1 MDILQLLENAILS
14 PDPTQRT
21 QAEIELN
28 ETANNHFPEYISLLI
43 EALNNED
50 AKTEVRMLAGIGLK
64 NQLVSK
70 EQRTRAAQQDRWLKL
85 SPDLKTKIKEQA
97 VHGLKTP
104 NQKVASTAAQLVA
117 AIADIELP
125 RGEWP
130 ELIPLIIL
138 NTKMEN
144 PEHVKRASQLTIG
157 YICESADPSNPN
169 VLAQASGMLIAIIQG
184 VQGNEP
190 SNLVRV
196 TALNALVNSLEFI
209 KSNFETEG
217 ERNYIMQVVCEATQ
231 ADDSE
236 LQASAFGCLARIMSL
251 YYRYMALYME
261 KALYGLTVSGMQS
274 ADEKV
279 ACMAVEFWSTVCEEE
294 LEIALRRQEL
304 GLDPLQTPQSQEL
317 VSYNFA
323 LIASSE
329 VLPTLLTLLTRQNED
344 PEDDDWSVA
353 MAAGACLQLY
363 AQDIGNYV
371 VDPTIQFVGTN
382 ITNKENWRAREAAV
396 MAFGSILDGP
406 DSEQLKSI
414 INQALPPILDLMED
428 KNLQVKETVAWCL
441 GRIADMVVD
450 AIDPETQ
457 LPQLLQ
463 AVVNGLQD
471 HPKVSTNCCWTLI
484 NLVEQLC
491 AESNAPNN
499 VMSPYYPTI
508 VPVLMQV
515 SGRAD
520 NEHSARASAYEALS
534 TLVTYSA
541 QDTMEI
547 VQNIAMEILGRLEK
561 TVEMQS
567 QVSTTEDK
575 GNLEELQTNILS
587 LLTNV
592 IRKLGPAV
600 INAADNLME
609 RFVKLLDA
617 QEPNSL
623 IEEDIFISIS
633 ALSSAIGENFMK
645 YMPAFIPYL
654 TKALENTESPTCL
667 TAVGLVG
674 DLAQNLG
681 LSIGEYLNG
690 LMTILGNNLNN
701 PEVRRDLRPAIVS
714 AFGDVAS
721 AIGPGFE
728 PYLEYVMNIC
738 TAAAAMEP
746 EDHSVETTEFVFRVR
761 EAVLDCFVGIAAA
774 FNDQPEKLYPVV
786 GSILQFVQRVAQ
798 DQSMITQETIARSA
812 TGLLGDLA
820 VMYPQGQFKAYYD
833 GNWMTEYIKKT
844 RSNPFFDE
852 RTKDAARWA
861 RDQQKRQQQV
871 PATMG

>member
-21 QAEIELN
+21 QAEVELN
-28 ETANNHFPEYISLLI
+28 EAANNHFPEYISLLI

-64 NQLVSK
+64 NQLISK
-70 EQRTRAAQQDRWLKL
+70 DRRTKLAQQDRWLKL
-85 SPDLKTKIKEQA
+85 NSELKTKIKEQA
-97 VHGLKTP
+97 VQGLKTP
-104 NQKVASTAAQLVA
+104 NSKVANTAAQLVA

-125 RGEWP
+125 RGEWS
-130 ELIPLIIL
+130 ELIPLIIQ

-144 PEHVKRASQLTIG
+144 PEHVKRASQLAIG
-157 YICESADPSNPN
+157 YICESVDPMNANILS
-169 VLAQASGMLIAIIQG
+169 QASGILIAIIQG
-184 VQGNEP
+184 VQSNEP
-190 SNLVRV
+190 SYLVRV
-196 TALNALVNSLEFI
+196 TALNALVSSLEFI
-209 KSNFETEG
+209 KYNFETEG

-251 YYRYMALYME
+251 YYRFMALYME

-274 ADEKV
+274 SDEKV

-294 LEIALRRQEL
+294 LEIALQRHDL
-304 GLDPLQTPQSQEL
+304 GLDPLQAAQSSEL

-371 VDPTIQFVGTN
+371 VEPTIQFVGAN
-382 ITNKENWRAREAAV
+382 LTNKENWRAREAAV

-414 INQALPPILDLMED
+414 INQALSPILELIED

-450 AIDPETQ
+450 AIDTQTQ

-463 AVVNGLQD
+463 ALVNGLQD

-484 NLVEQLC
+484 NLVEQLYSDTG
-491 AESNAPNN
+491 AETS
-499 VMSPYYPTI
+499 VMSPYYTTI
-508 VPVLMQV
+508 VPVLMQA

-541 QDTMEI
+541 QDTMGVVE
-547 VQNIAMEILGRLEK
+547 NIASEILARLES
-561 TVEMQS
+561 TIELQS

-575 GNLEELQTNILS
+575 GNLEELQVNILS

-592 IRKLGPAV
+592 IRKLGPSV

-609 RFVKLLDA
+609 RFLKLLNA
-617 QEPNSL
+617 QEANSL
-623 IEEDIFISIS
+623 IEEDIFLAVS
-633 ALSSAIGENFMK
+633 ALSSAIGDNFIK
-645 YMPAFIPYL
+645 YLPAFLPYL
-654 TKALENTESPTCL
+654 TKALENVESPTCL
-667 TAVGLVG
+667 TAIGLVG

-681 LSIGEYLNG
+681 LQVTEYLNG
-690 LMTILGNNLNN
+690 LMTILGNILNN
-701 PEVRRDLRPAIVS
+701 PDVKRELRPAIVS
-714 AFGDVAS
+714 AFGDIAS
-721 AIGPGFE
+721 AIGPSFE
-728 PYLEYVMNIC
+728 PYLEFVMNIC
-738 TAAAAMEP
+738 TVAGSMEP
-746 EDHSVETTEFVFRVR
+746 EDHSLETADFVLSVK
-761 EAVLDCFVGIAAA
+761 ESVLDCFVGITAG
-774 FNDQPEKLYPVV
+774 FSDQPEKLYPVV
-786 GSILQFVQRVAQ
+786 GPILQYLQKISQ
-798 DQSMITQETIARSA
+798 DTSMTAIESVARST
-812 TGLLGDLA
+812 TGLLGDIA
-820 VMYPQGQFKAYYD
+820 AMYPQGQFKAYFVED
-833 GNWMTEYIKKT
+833 WVTEYIKKT
-844 RSNPFFDE
+844 RSNTSFDE

-861 RDQQKRQQQV
+861 REQQKRQQQI
-871 PATMG
+871 PAVMG